1 MRRNAG
7 QTVQV
12 VTTGARQPIRLR
24 SPWARA
30 IVPVI
35 GGLLVIA
42 AIGLVLWAMAA
53 YISDGET
60 SERLA
65 PTRFEIGSTQNA
77 ANIVAEDGPIMFPGL
92 YTTTGER
99 TFVMNHE
106 GDDPATG
113 WRVYAAYPAGRDASC
128 GVEQVVGTSQFV
140 DCDGGTID
148 VTDLAPPPAGV
159 NPVVENGRTLILD
172 LSGVTSTTLPA

>member
-1 MRRNAG
+1 MRVAISAPRPSI
-7 QTVQV
+7 T
-12 VTTGARQPIRLR
+12 LR

-35 GGLLVIA
+35 GGILVIA
-42 AIGLVLWAMAA
+42 LIGLFLWGMAA
-53 YISDGET
+53 YISGGET
-60 SERLA
+60 TERLA
-65 PTRFEIGSTQNA
+65 PTRFEVGSTQNA

-113 WRVYAAYPAGRDASC
+113 WTVYAAYPADRDATC
-128 GVEQVVGTSQFV
+128 NVEQVVGTSDFI
-140 DCDGGTID
+140 DCDGNTID
-148 VTDLAPPPAGV
+148 VTLLAPPPAGV
-159 NPVVENGRTLILD
+159 NPIVENGRTLILD
-172 LSGVTSTTLPA
+172 LSGVTATTVPA